1 MNFER
6 VGRSRLFILSHA
18 HDLLHLY
25 RFLSGRDMH
34 LTRFSF
40 LLLAYACSAVFAVG
54 ETFAATNKAKESAP
68 VLVVTTPAT
77 PNPEQGQN
85 PASRHVRKSGAPPA
99 APERRPEAVQKQARQ
114 APAESKLQDAKS
126 HRGVKVNKKMGPK
139 AVVQPR
145 TDLMYHGL
153 LEDSQRYDPRPNY
166 RTAGVPDP
174 QTPDLTHDHFQELDR
189 NRDGK
194 IDPVERT
201 LGRLDMEHD
210 LSSLQR

>member
-1 MNFER
+1 M
-6 VGRSRLFILSHA
+6 L
-18 HDLLHLY
+18 
-25 RFLSGRDMH
+25 

-40 LLLAYACSAVFAVG
+40 LMLAYACSAVFAVG
-54 ETFAATNKAKESAP
+54 ETSAATNKAKESAP
-68 VLVVTTPAT
+68 VLTVTTPPM
-77 PNPEQGQN
+77 PNPEQGQSR
-85 PASRHVRKSGAPPA
+85 ASRHVRKSGALPA
-99 APERRPEAVQKQARQ
+99 VPERRPEAVQKQGRQ
-114 APAESKLQDAKS
+114 ASIESKLPGAKS
-126 HRGVKVNKKMGPK
+126 HRRVKVNKKMGLK

-166 RTAGVPDP
+166 RTAGVPNP

-210 LSSLQR
+210 LSTLQRQ